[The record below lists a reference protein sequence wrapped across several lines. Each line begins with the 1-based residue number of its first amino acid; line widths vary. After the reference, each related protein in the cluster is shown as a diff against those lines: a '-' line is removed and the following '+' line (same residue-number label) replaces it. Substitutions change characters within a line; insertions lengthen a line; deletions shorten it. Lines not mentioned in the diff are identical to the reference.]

1 MNRSLPSNGSRSLGL
16 PALLFTLVLCLVAQA
31 ASRPPTEDESDI
43 AVLPPD
49 MDNVEIHQVRMVDG
63 VMQADHP
70 VIMYKE
76 DFVSEDYDPSK
87 NETATTVHHK
97 KHKHSRTHHHRQ
109 EPHQEKEEEKIVFDV
124 LPDKPIVLNDD
135 LEAAPK
141 KNLEEAAELVK
152 PTKEEWLRKSHKK
165 YHSRQRRQTYT
176 PCSHSSYYQTPSH
189 AVYFQPPAP
198 PSPYYYLPAKPSQ
211 RLPVSGKKPILPGKL
226 PIWQDKTDE
235 NPTNPMSIGSRDD
248 FLLHNSDPAEAD
260 FSIFNQPR
268 PNPNEI
274 SGSSG
279 SSSASGSDRGRDNIS
294 NSPPA
299 VNNQVWGPISN
310 SRPVSRPSWSQ
321 TQTTS
326 RPWDSP
332 PVTAAPSWSRPTPR
346 ATPSPK
352 VTNCVWA
359 IVNCCS
365 KGSKKIR
372 YNCFEEFGC
381 SGAFWGINPCAD
393 ETVLDA
399 DERLGETYPLDS
411 AVPVAESAPLAPQ
424 PSYRQDALRFPE
436 EYDYQPGSKCQ
447 RASQLCCSLY
457 SRNIG
462 SLYEC
467 FLYQGCEQTLSNIV
481 ANCS

>member
-294 NSPPA
+294 NSPPS

-310 SRPVSRPSWSQ
+310 SRP
-321 TQTTS
+321 
-326 RPWDSP
+326 
-332 PVTAAPSWSRPTPR
+332 
-346 ATPSPK
+346 
-352 VTNCVWA
+352 
-359 IVNCCS
+359 
-365 KGSKKIR
+365 
-372 YNCFEEFGC
+372 
-381 SGAFWGINPCAD
+381 
-393 ETVLDA
+393 A
-399 DERLGETYPLDS
+399 DERLEDTYPLDS
-411 AVPVAESAPLAPQ
+411 PVPVAESAPLAPQ

-436 EYDYQPGSKCQ
+436 EFDYQPGSNCQ